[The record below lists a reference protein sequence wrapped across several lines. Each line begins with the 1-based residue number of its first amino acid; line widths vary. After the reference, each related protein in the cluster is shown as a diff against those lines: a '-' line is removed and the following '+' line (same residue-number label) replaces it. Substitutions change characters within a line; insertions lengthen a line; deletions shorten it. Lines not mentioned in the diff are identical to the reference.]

1 MKRVLARFTS
11 SLLLSSAVVACGGAE
26 TPPPEAPPVP
36 SAAPPAEAPAAP
48 AAPQATAPAAAAPK
62 KEPPRVEPALV
73 VRDAGLAT
81 PESVLYDAEDD
92 VYLVSN
98 INGSPGD
105 KDNNGFITKVSP
117 EGKVLA
123 LKWIAGGA
131 KGVTLDAPKGMAIS
145 GGTLYV
151 ADLSVVRMFDK
162 KTGKPKGEVKLAG
175 ATFVNDVVAGD
186 GGRVYVS
193 DTGVKFTDKGAEATK
208 TEAVWL
214 IEKGKAKVVAKSDEL
229 GRPNGVLGA
238 KDGVWVVTFGSNE
251 LYRLDEKG
259 QRQDITKLPQGG
271 LDGIVPVGDSVLVSS
286 WDAGAVYRGKPGG
299 TFEPIVSG
307 VKAPADIGFDTKRS
321 RVLVPLFT
329 ENAVAVYDVK

>member
-1 MKRVLARFTS
+1 
-11 SLLLSSAVVACGGAE
+11 
-26 TPPPEAPPVP
+26 
-36 SAAPPAEAPAAP
+36 
-48 AAPQATAPAAAAPK
+48 
-62 KEPPRVEPALV
+62 
-73 VRDAGLAT
+73 
-81 PESVLYDAEDD
+81 
-92 VYLVSN
+92 VSN

-117 EGKVLA
+117 EGKVLE